1 MWMNSDNSPKM
12 SYKVSIC
19 RVSWSLLFRR
29 QQRHFQEHTSCVSSK
44 FTRFPTPCQPWSRT
58 IRFGFTH
65 HSSYSTSANTSHNL
79 DFFQRSNSAQI
90 LRQTS
95 TGKLPNLSK
104 TLLFHSN
111 HRQRA
116 TRKAINLFAI
126 TARKCFNQSTPL
138 GNRKR
143 PIRSEPVKSVLQ
155 LRHINKTF
163 DDCRKFEN
171 MGLGQYQTI
180 SSLFVTDCEDHI
192 PIA

>member
-19 RVSWSLLFRR
+19 RVSWSLLFWR

-65 HSSYSTSANTSHNL
+65 HSSANTSHNL

-95 TGKLPNLSK
+95 TGKVANLSK

-171 MGLGQYQTI
+171 MGLGQCQTI
-180 SSLFVTDCEDHI
+180 SSLLSLIVRITLTLI
-192 PIA
+192 TN